1 MRLCKLQVIKN
12 NNILREIT
20 FKKGLNLIVN
30 VDSKVAR
37 SGNSVGKSTPS
48 RLIDFI
54 FMSSGDDIY
63 TESEFR
69 KVIPEVAELIDE
81 NEIIIELYFVG
92 FDGKNHL
99 IGRNLTRIS
108 KNSLF
113 YIRHS
118 APDLGINLPIAL
130 TQYLQNDLLV

>member
-1 MRLCKLQVIKN
+1 MRLCKLQVKKN
-12 NNILREIT
+12 KNILREIT

-63 TESEFR
+63 TESEFK
-69 KVIPEVAELIDE
+69 KVIPEVADLIDD
-81 NEIIIELYFVG
+81 NEIIVELYFVG
-92 FDGKNHL
+92 FDEKN
-99 IGRNLTRIS
+99 T
-108 KNSLF
+108 
-113 YIRHS
+113 
-118 APDLGINLPIAL
+118 
-130 TQYLQNDLLV
+130 